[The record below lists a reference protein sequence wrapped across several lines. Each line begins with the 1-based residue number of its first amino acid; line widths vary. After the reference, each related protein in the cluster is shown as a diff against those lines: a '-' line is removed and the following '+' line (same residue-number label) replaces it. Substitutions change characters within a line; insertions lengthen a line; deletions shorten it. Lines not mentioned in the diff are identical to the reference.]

1 MEEMICNTT
10 FCEECKFFKR
20 HEHGEYF
27 IGTCEKLKIEV
38 LVTETCA
45 EAEKRSENMSDEA

>member
-20 HEHGEYF
+20 HEYGENF
-27 IGTCEKLKIEV
+27 VGVCEKLKIEV

-45 EAEKRSENMSDEA
+45 EAEKRSEDISDEA